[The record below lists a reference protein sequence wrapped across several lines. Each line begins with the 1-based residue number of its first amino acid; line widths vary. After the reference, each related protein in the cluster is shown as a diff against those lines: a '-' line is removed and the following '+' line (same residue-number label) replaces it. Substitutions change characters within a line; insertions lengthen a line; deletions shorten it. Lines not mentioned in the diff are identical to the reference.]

1 MGYFDMM
8 RSSKLRCVALSA
20 TIAVSI
26 GLAAACVGARSP
38 TDKPLDESAA
48 VALVDDAIVTNR
60 LTTLPLQCLVL
71 SPSSDGPSGYLV
83 TVRELHSKEC
93 GGDPNTSPRLF
104 SIKVDGASKVLTLE
118 QIDGTETALKRH

>member
-8 RSSKLRCVALSA
+8 RSSKLKFVSIC
-20 TIAVSI
+20 TIIAISI
-26 GLAAACVGARSP
+26 GLAAAWFGARSS

-48 VALVDDAIVTNR
+48 VTLVDDAIVTNR
-60 LTTLPLQCLVL
+60 LTTLPLHCLAL
-71 SPSSDGPSGYLV
+71 SPSPDGLTGYLV

-104 SIKVDGASKVLTLE
+104 SIKVDGASKALKLE
-118 QIDGTETALKRH
+118 QIDGTEIKLK